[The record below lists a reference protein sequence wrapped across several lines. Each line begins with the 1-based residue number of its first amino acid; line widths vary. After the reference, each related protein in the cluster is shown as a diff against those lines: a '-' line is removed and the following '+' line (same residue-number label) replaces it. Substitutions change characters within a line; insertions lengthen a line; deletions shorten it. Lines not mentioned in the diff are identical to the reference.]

1 MPVLSSKIILLKKA
15 GLYTKLGMAS
25 YIDFNDQHF
34 QAGPCYHL
42 GLVAKRKK
50 EWDKACSF
58 LLQAL
63 EIFMTY
69 QNTSL
74 RDACLSNLAQ
84 VWQVMG
90 DTSLPTAI
98 ASIMNINLDEVT
110 IALSGMIKSES
121 DEKPL

>member
-1 MPVLSSKIILLKKA
+1 MPYPYSQQALQI
-15 GLYTKLGMAS
+15 

-42 GLVAKRKK
+42 GLVAKRRK
-50 EWDKACSF
+50 EWGKARSF

-69 QNTSL
+69 QNPRL

-84 VWQVMG
+84 VWQVTR
-90 DTSLPTAI
+90 DASLPTAI
-98 ASIMNINLDEVT
+98 TLIMNINLDEVT